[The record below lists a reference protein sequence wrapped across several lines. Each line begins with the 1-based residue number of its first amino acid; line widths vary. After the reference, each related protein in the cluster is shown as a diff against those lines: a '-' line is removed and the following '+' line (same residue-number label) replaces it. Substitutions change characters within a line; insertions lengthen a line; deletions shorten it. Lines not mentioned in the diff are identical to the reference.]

1 VVTIYT
7 SRTVKSGEAVDS
19 SLETPFSS
27 GAFGQEGHS
36 QKMQGL
42 GSGVIVSVD
51 GLILTS
57 NHVIDGADEILVG
70 FGAEKREHKAKKI
83 GADPGTD
90 LALLKI
96 EGKDLPALV
105 FADSDQVRAGQVV
118 LAMGSPFGL
127 TQTVTMG
134 IISATG
140 RGGLGIIDIE
150 NFIQTDAA
158 INMGNSGGAL
168 VDAEGRLVG
177 INSAILSR
185 TGAYQG
191 IGFAIPSNLARDVMP
206 SLREKGRVVR
216 GYIGTL
222 LQPLTPELS
231 AALKLQEDSGALVG
245 EVAPKSPAE
254 KAGIKSGDV
263 ITEVNGK
270 KIMDAREL
278 RMLVGAMAPGTKAK
292 IQVVRE
298 DGKKTF
304 EVDLIEMPTE
314 QSESVAADQ
323 NRPPQVAKFFGVLVA
338 DLNDEVRQALS
349 VPKDIEGA
357 VIVGIDPTSAAAQA
371 GLRKGDVIRELNKH
385 TVKNAR
391 ELVAGAQ
398 VLKGGEKLLLQIW
411 SEGKSGYVALEPQ

>member
-1 VVTIYT
+1 
-7 SRTVKSGEAVDS
+7 
-19 SLETPFSS
+19 
-27 GAFGQEGHS
+27 
-36 QKMQGL
+36 
-42 GSGVIVSVD
+42 
-51 GLILTS
+51 
-57 NHVIDGADEILVG
+57 
-70 FGAEKREHKAKKI
+70 
-83 GADPGTD
+83 
-90 LALLKI
+90 
-96 EGKDLPALV
+96 
-105 FADSDQVRAGQVV
+105 
-118 LAMGSPFGL
+118 
-127 TQTVTMG
+127 
-134 IISATG
+134 
-140 RGGLGIIDIE
+140 
-150 NFIQTDAA
+150 
-158 INMGNSGGAL
+158 
-168 VDAEGRLVG
+168 
-177 INSAILSR
+177 
-185 TGAYQG
+185 
-191 IGFAIPSNLARDVMP
+191 MP

-304 EVDLIEMPTE
+304 VVDLIEMPTE
-314 QSESVAADQ
+314 QSESAAASDQ